1 MKNYQYAIVGGGMTA
16 AHAVKGIRRY
26 DREGSIG
33 LFSMDRYPPYDRPYL
48 SKKLWTGDKT
58 LEQVWSYSAQT
69 ALGVHEHLGT
79 EIVALDPDRRTLED
93 QDGNLYGYDKL
104 LLATGGTPVKLTS
117 TSSRTVYFR
126 TLDDYLT
133 VWRAASKSQ
142 SFVVVGGGFIGAEMA
157 AALNMKGCA
166 VRMVFPESGILA
178 RVLPRELSDHVT
190 ALYRERGVDVVT
202 DESVSSI
209 EDNAAGVVVRTTSG
223 QELQG
228 QLVILGLG
236 IRPNTKLASD
246 AGLLVDNGIVVNQ
259 RGETSRANIWA
270 AGDVANIP
278 APALNRTIRV
288 EHEDNAVTAGRV
300 VGINMAGGEASQDDL
315 PFFYSD
321 LFDLGFEAVGL
332 LRSDL
337 QVVADWVEPFK
348 EGVVYY
354 LDDDRKVVG
363 VLNWNVWDGVPTA
376 REMIKA
382 GESVTDESVLGR
394 IRNH

>member
-1 MKNYQYAIVGGGMTA
+1 MKIYRYAIVGGGMTA
-16 AHAVKGIRRY
+16 AAAVKGIRRR
-26 DREGSIG
+26 DRDGTIG

-58 LEQVWSYSAQT
+58 LEQVWSYPPQT
-69 ALGVHEHLGT
+69 GRGVDEHLGT
-79 EIVALDPDRRTLED
+79 EITELDPAHHTIRD
-93 QDGNLYGYDKL
+93 QYGNLYGYEKL
-104 LLATGGTPVKLTS
+104 LLATGGTPVTLPGTS
-117 TSSRTVYFR
+117 TRTVYFR

-133 VWRAASKSQ
+133 VWRAASQSQ
-142 SFVVVGGGFIGAEMA
+142 AFVVVGGGFIGAEMA
-157 AALNMKGCA
+157 AALAMKGCT
-166 VRMVFPESGILA
+166 VRMVFPESGILV

-190 ALYRERGVDVVT
+190 ALYQERGVDVVT
-202 DESVSSI
+202 GESVAAI
-209 EDNAAGVVVRTTSG
+209 EDVGSNVVVRTASNRT
-223 QELQG
+223 LLG
-228 QLVILGLG
+228 QLAILGLG
-236 IRPNTKLASD
+236 IRPNIQLAAE

-259 RGETSRANIWA
+259 RGETSQADIWA

-288 EHEDNAVTAGRV
+288 EHEDNAVTAGRI

-337 QVVADWVEPFK
+337 QVVADWVQPFK
-348 EGVVYY
+348 EGVLYY

-363 VLNWNVWDGVPTA
+363 VLNWNVWDGVPAA
-376 REMIKA
+376 RELIQT
-382 GESVTDESVLGR
+382 GEPATEAMLLGR